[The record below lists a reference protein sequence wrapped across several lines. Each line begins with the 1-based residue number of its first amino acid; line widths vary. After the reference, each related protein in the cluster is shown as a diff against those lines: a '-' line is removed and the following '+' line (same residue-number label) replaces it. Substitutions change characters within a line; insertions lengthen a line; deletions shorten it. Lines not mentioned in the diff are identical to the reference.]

1 MMKIQN
7 RLLWL
12 AIMMLLSLGACGER
26 TSLEFVSPKEN
37 EDTYNQEEVLPK
49 MTEIMVYVCGA
60 VEAPGV
66 YSLTEKD
73 RVVDAIT
80 LAGGVTEQAAE
91 EYLNLAA
98 FLQDGQKL
106 YVPTVDEV
114 RLWETEEEKK
124 KLVNINTADVEG
136 LCTLPGIGESKARDI
151 ITYRE
156 KQGSFEQVED
166 IMKVPGI
173 KEYLFL
179 KIEDYITIE

>member
-1 MMKIQN
+1 MKIQN

-12 AIMMLLSLGACGER
+12 AVIMLLPLGACGKQ
-26 TSLEFVSPKEN
+26 TDLEFVSQQETGDTYGQEEMPKE
-37 EDTYNQEEVLPK
+37 PP
-49 MTEIMVYVCGA
+49 EIMVYVCGA
-60 VEAPGV
+60 VQTPGV

-114 RLWETEEEKK
+114 HLWEAEEEKQK
-124 KLVNINTADVEG
+124 RVNINTADEED

-151 ITYRE
+151 IAYRE
-156 KQGSFEQVED
+156 KQGRFEQVED

>member
-1 MMKIQN
+1 MKIQN
-7 RLLWL
+7 RWLWL
-12 AIMMLLSLGACGER
+12 AIMMLVSLGACGEQ
-26 TSLEFVSPKEN
+26 TDLEFVSPKET
-37 EDTYNQEEVLPK
+37 EDTYNQKEMLRELP
-49 MTEIMVYVCGA
+49 EIMVYVCGA
-60 VEAPGV
+60 VAIPGV

-106 YVPTVDEV
+106 YVPTVEEV
-114 RLWETEEEKK
+114 RLWETEEKQ
-124 KLVNINTADVEG
+124 KLVNINTADVES